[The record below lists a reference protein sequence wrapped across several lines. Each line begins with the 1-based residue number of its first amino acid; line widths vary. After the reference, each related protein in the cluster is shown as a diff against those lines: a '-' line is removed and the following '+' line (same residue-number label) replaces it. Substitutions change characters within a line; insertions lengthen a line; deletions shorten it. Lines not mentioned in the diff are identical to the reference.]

1 MAEFRDMIFISRSPL
16 LHLHFLP
23 LTTSGVSLGARY
35 TKSLIWKKNFLM
47 IEYGLHAISRKIISA
62 DIVLHLR
69 YDNEFA
75 KKV

>member
-1 MAEFRDMIFISRSPL
+1 MVEFRDMIFISRSPL

-35 TKSLIWKKNFLM
+35 TKSLTLKKIILM
-47 IEYGLHAISRKIISA
+47 IEYGLLAISRKIISA

>member
-35 TKSLIWKKNFLM
+35 TKSLTLK
-47 IEYGLHAISRKIISA
+47 KIIL
-62 DIVLHLR
+62 IVLHLR

-75 KKV
+75 KKSLMPNEILYF